1 VTMTNGTE
9 RLWQFFNWPNI
20 IQEARMRHAE
30 ARHSTAAAITPEM
43 RTLEYWTAHVA
54 HANLAAC
61 VSDGE
66 DQKR

>member
-1 VTMTNGTE
+1 MTDKTE

-20 IQEARMRHAE
+20 IQEARMRHE
-30 ARHSTAAAITPEM
+30 QARNSSAAAITPEM
-43 RTLEYWTAHVA
+43 RTLEYWAANVA

-66 DQKR
+66 EGDGE